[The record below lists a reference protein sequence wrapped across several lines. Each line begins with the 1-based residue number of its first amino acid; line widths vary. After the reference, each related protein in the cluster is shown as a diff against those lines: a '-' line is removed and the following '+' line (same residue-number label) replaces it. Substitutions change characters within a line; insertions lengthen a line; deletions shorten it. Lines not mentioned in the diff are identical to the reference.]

1 MANEYQVVFR
11 GKVDGQAVNHVRYYR
26 ASSAPTALQIQDF
39 ADSLGTLFINSYL
52 NLFNAKITYQDLY
65 IRPNITGALGASFI
79 PAAFPFAGANGG
91 EILPTYVTV
100 NTRLRSG
107 TIPYPN
113 KGLVQLPP
121 PIEGNQDAGT
131 LTSAAR
137 GAYQIAG
144 GMWNDALT
152 PGGGMTWTPLLY
164 SDSEN
169 AYNVVNVT
177 DVLSDTGTR
186 NQRKRGRGK

>member
-11 GKVDGQAVNHVRYYR
+11 GKVDGQAINHVRYYR
-26 ASSAPTALQIQDF
+26 ASAAPTSTNIQDF
-39 ADSLGTLFINSYL
+39 ANDLGTLFLNSYL
-52 NLFNAKITYQDLY
+52 NLFNAKISYDDLY
-65 IRPNITGALGASFI
+65 IRPNITGALGSSFI
-79 PAAFPFAGANGG
+79 PSAFPFTGANGG

-100 NTRLRSG
+100 NQRLRSG

-113 KGLVQLPP
+113 KGMVQLPP
-121 PIEGNQDAGT
+121 PIEGNQDAGL
-131 LTSAAR
+131 LTSTAR

-144 GMWNDALT
+144 SMWNDALT

-164 SDSEN
+164 SEEYDT
-169 AYNVVNVT
+169 YNPVVVV
-177 DVLSDTGTR
+177 DVLSQTGTR